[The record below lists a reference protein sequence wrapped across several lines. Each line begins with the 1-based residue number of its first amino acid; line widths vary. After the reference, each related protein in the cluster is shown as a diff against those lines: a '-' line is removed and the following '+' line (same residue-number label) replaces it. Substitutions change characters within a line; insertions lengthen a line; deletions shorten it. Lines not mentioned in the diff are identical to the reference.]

1 MKSCVIIIAYN
12 GMRWINECL
21 QSILNSSISATII
34 VVDNCSSDSTVDHIK
49 TNFSTVILL
58 EQSENLGFGR
68 ANNIAMAY
76 ALQAGMDYVFL
87 LNQDAFVYKNSFAN
101 LIHTAVQHPEY
112 GILSPIQ
119 LGYSGDVLE
128 NYFFQFMAK
137 DKSRSFYSDFVLK
150 KQPKV
155 VYDIAF
161 IQAACWLLP
170 VASIKKVGG
179 FDPIFFHYGEDNN
192 YCQRILYHNLKIGVV
207 SEAYIRHDAN
217 NHKEEKIKVFSEKYF
232 HLYSRN
238 LKVLFA
244 DINEELNEGA
254 LKYEKMK
261 IYKVILFHFF
271 KLNVS
276 KVYGCLKKL
285 KVLDETVKQILVS
298 RKINKAIDTHYL
310 DV

>member
-12 GMRWINECL
+12 GMQWMNECL
-21 QSILNSSISATII
+21 QSILDSSINATII

-58 EQSENLGFGR
+58 EQNENLGFGR
-68 ANNIAMAY
+68 ANNIAISY
-76 ALQAGMDYVFL
+76 ALKAGMDYVFL
-87 LNQDAFVYKNSFAN
+87 LNQDAFVYKNTFAN

-112 GILSPIQ
+112 GILSPVQ

-155 VYDIAF
+155 VYDIEF

-207 SEAYIRHDAN
+207 SEAYVRHDAN
-217 NHKEEKIKVFSEKYF
+217 NHNEKKIKVFSEKYF

-238 LKVLFA
+238 LKVLYA
-244 DINEELNEGA
+244 DINEELNEVA

-261 IYKVILFHFF
+261 IYRSILIHFF
-271 KLNVS
+271 KLSVS
-276 KVYGCLKKL
+276 KVHGCLKKL
-285 KVLDETVKQILVS
+285 KVLDETVTQILVS
-298 RKINKAIDTHYL
+298 RKINKVINTHYL